1 MTLRHLRIFIEVC
14 DSGGMTAAAEK
25 LYMTQPSVS
34 QAIAELEGHYN
45 VKLFERLGR
54 KLYITAAGNRLLSYA
69 RHIINLNERLE
80 REIRVISEN
89 GILRVGASVTVGTC
103 ILSEVIKA
111 FLNRCLNVEVTTTVD
126 NTKVIEEMIL
136 SDKIDIGLVEGFIH
150 SPDIIEEPFY
160 DDELVLICHSKHPWA
175 VKGYIA
181 AEELDGCPFIIR
193 EKGSGTRELFE
204 AEMAVAGLKWT
215 TVGVYNNA
223 EAIKNAVAAEMGV
236 AVISRL
242 AVEREVQMGDIKI
255 VEIKGLHFMRK
266 FNLVYHKNKF
276 FSNALLK
283 FKEVC
288 LHGEFNRK

>member
-25 LYMTQPSVS
+25 LYMAQPSVS

-136 SDKIDIGLVEGFIH
+136 FDKIDIGLVEGFIH
-150 SPDIIEEPFY
+150 SSDIIEEPFY
-160 DDELVLICHSKHPWA
+160 DDELVLICHSKHPWT

-242 AVEREVQMGDIKI
+242 AVEREVQRGDIKI

-288 LHGEFNRK
+288 LRGEFNRK

>member
-25 LYMTQPSVS
+25 MYMTQPSIS

-69 RHIINLNERLE
+69 RHIINLYERVE
-80 REIRVISEN
+80 REVRVISEN

-103 ILSEVIKA
+103 ILSEVVKT
-111 FLNRCLNVEVTTTVD
+111 FVNRCSNVEVTTTVD

-160 DDELVLICHSKHPWA
+160 DDELVLICHPKHPWA
-175 VKGYIA
+175 VKGYIE
-181 AEELDGCPFIIR
+181 AEELSGCPLIIR

-204 AEMAVAGLKWT
+204 AEMAVAGLKWR

-223 EAIKNAVAAEMGV
+223 EAIKNAVAADMGV

-255 VEIKGLHFMRK
+255 VDIKGLQFMRK
-266 FNLVYHKNKF
+266 FNLIYHKNKY
-276 FSNALLK
+276 FSNAMR
-283 FKEVC
+283 EIRDMC
-288 LHGEFNRK
+288 LHGGIKRK

>member
-54 KLYITAAGNRLLSYA
+54 KLYITAAGSRLLSYA
-69 RHIINLNERLE
+69 RHIISLYERAE
-80 REIRVISEN
+80 REIRMISEN

-103 ILSEVIKA
+103 ILSDVVKA

-136 SDKIDIGLVEGFIH
+136 SDKIDIGLVEGSIH

-175 VKGYIA
+175 VKGRID
-181 AEELDGCPFIIR
+181 AEELRGCPFIIR

-204 AEMAVAGLKWT
+204 AEMAIAGLKWT
-215 TVGVYNNA
+215 TAGVYNNT
-223 EAIKNAVAAEMGV
+223 EAIKNAVAAEMGF
-236 AVISRL
+236 AVVSRL
-242 AVEREVQMGDIKI
+242 TVEKEVKTGDVKI
-255 VEIKGLHFMRK
+255 VEIKGLRFMRK
-266 FNLVYHKNKF
+266 FHLVYHKNKF
-276 FSNALLK
+276 LSNAMLN

-288 LHGEFNRK
+288 LQGEFNRK